1 MRDIHLPAEP
11 SWWPPAP
18 GWWGL
23 ALLFLLAVTVLTR
36 WVLRRRR
43 ERRRVALLIAEFDS
57 AVAIAD
63 PAARLAEV
71 SQLLRRAARLRDP
84 NATQLRGEAWLHF
97 LDSVDGDA
105 PANSGEFSGTLGR
118 LLLDGPYQARADAGA
133 VEALIEPARRRFVSL
148 VTSP

>member
-1 MRDIHLPAEP
+1 LPAEP

-23 ALLFLLAVTVLTR
+23 ALLFLLAVTLLTR

-84 NATQLRGEAWLHF
+84 NATQLHGEAWLHF

-105 PANSGEFSGTLGR
+105 GGRAVPANSGEFSGTLGR